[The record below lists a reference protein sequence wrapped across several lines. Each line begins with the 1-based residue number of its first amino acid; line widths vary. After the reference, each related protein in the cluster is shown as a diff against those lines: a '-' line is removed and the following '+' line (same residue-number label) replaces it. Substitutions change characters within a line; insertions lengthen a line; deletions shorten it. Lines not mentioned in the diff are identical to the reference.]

1 MRARGQG
8 DEAEHRLRAQI
19 KCLLRALFT
28 SRHRLRLAILAVA
41 LLIVVLSN
49 TFGQIKL
56 NAWHGTF
63 YDALEQR
70 SLSAL
75 GDQVILFLIIT
86 GGLLS
91 LVVAQNWLQEVL
103 KIRLR
108 EWLTHD
114 LVDEWLGPKRAYFL
128 AHAGEVGA
136 NPDQYIQADA
146 RNLAEMSAGLTFGLL
161 QSSLL
166 LVSFIGVLWIL
177 SSQVVFTYGD
187 QSFTIPGYMVWC
199 ALAYALAGS
208 ALTWLVGRPLIK
220 MNAERYA
227 READLRFAIVH
238 VNESVEAVALER
250 GEVNERRLVNTPI
263 ANMVKIGC
271 KLAKGHAKLTWITS
285 GYGWLAIIVP
295 VLVAAPGFFG
305 GSLSLGGLMMVAGAF
320 HQVQN
325 SLRWF
330 VDNFAGIAEWRAT
343 LLRVAG
349 FRNRLRNLGKPFP
362 DTPHRIAVDCHP
374 QGLLRF
380 EDVSVLLPDGH
391 GILDTRFAEVGSGE
405 RVLISGPAGSGKSQI
420 LRAVAGLWSS
430 GSGIILLPPAKDI
443 MFVPPRP
450 YLPLG
455 SLRDAITYPRD
466 TGRFDDPA
474 MRTALL
480 RAGLSSLIDRLDE
493 NERWDKILSVGEQ
506 RRLVFTR
513 LLIHMPRWVFLED
526 AMATM
531 DAEDCELML
540 SIFEQ
545 ELSASAVIG
554 IGSAPALDGFYHRT
568 LRLNRI
574 VDDLSAR
581 QQQREDHWPLQT
593 LQAAE

>member
-1 MRARGQG
+1 M
-8 DEAEHRLRAQI
+8 
-19 KCLLRALFT
+19 CLLRALFA
-28 SRHRLRLAILAVA
+28 SHYRFRLALLAIALVA
-41 LLIVVLSN
+41 VVLSN

-63 YDALEQR
+63 YDALEKR

-75 GDQVILFLIIT
+75 LDQVILFLIIT
-86 GGLLS
+86 GGLLA
-91 LVVAQNWLQEVL
+91 LVVAQNWLQEII

-128 AHAGEVGA
+128 AHTGEAGA

-166 LVSFIGVLWIL
+166 LVSFIGVLWVL
-177 SSQVVFTYGD
+177 SNQVVFTYGGE
-187 QSFTIPGYMVWC
+187 SFTIPGYMVWC
-199 ALAYALAGS
+199 ALIYALAGS

-238 VNESVEAVALER
+238 VNESVDVVALEG
-250 GEVNERRLVNTPI
+250 GEARERRLVNTPI
-263 ANMVKIGC
+263 ANMVNIGR
-271 KLAKGHAKLTWITS
+271 KLANGHARLTWITS

-325 SLRWF
+325 ALRWF
-330 VDNFAGIAEWRAT
+330 VDNFAGIADWRAT
-343 LLRVAG
+343 LLRVAS
-349 FRNRLRNLGKPFP
+349 FRDRLRRMDEPQP
-362 DTPHRIAVDCHP
+362 DGPDRIALDWHP
-374 QGLLRF
+374 RGQLRF
-380 EDVSVLLPDGH
+380 ENLSISLPDGQ
-391 GILDTRFAEVGSGE
+391 GFLDSTLAEIEPGE
-405 RVLISGPAGSGKSQI
+405 RVLITGPAGPGKSRI
-420 LRAVAGLWSS
+420 LRAIAGLWSG
-430 GSGIILLPPAKDI
+430 GSGRILLPPAEDM

-450 YLPLG
+450 YLALG
-455 SLRDAITYPRD
+455 LLREAIVYPGD
-466 TGRFDDPA
+466 VTRFDDTA
-474 MRTALL
+474 IRTALI
-480 RAGLSSLIDRLDE
+480 RTGLGNLIERLDE
-493 NERWDKILSVGEQ
+493 KERWDKILSAGEQ
-506 RRLVFTR
+506 QRLILAR

-526 AMATM
+526 AMLSM
-531 DAEDCELML
+531 DTEDCGLML

-554 IGSAPALDGFYHRT
+554 IGSAPALDGFYHRA
-568 LRLNRI
+568 LY
-574 VDDLSAR
+574 LSRTAPEASPAV
-581 QQQREDHWPLQT
+581 QEEVWPLPA